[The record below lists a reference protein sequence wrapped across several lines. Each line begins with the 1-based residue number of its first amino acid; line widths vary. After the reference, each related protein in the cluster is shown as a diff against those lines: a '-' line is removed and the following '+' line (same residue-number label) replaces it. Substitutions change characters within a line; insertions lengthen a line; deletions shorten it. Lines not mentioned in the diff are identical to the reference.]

1 MQSFP
6 QQIYL
11 KLTGR
16 LEKKKKKKKKTCS
29 QHAITIAGR

>member
-16 LEKKKKKKKKTCS
+16 LEKKKKKKKK
-29 QHAITIAGR
+29 HAVNMQSL

>member
-16 LEKKKKKKKKTCS
+16 LEKKKKKKKTCS

>member
-16 LEKKKKKKKKTCS
+16 LEKKKKKKKKNMQSTCNHYS
-29 QHAITIAGR
+29 W

>member
-16 LEKKKKKKKKTCS
+16 LEKKKKKKK
-29 QHAITIAGR
+29 HAVNMQSL